1 MIQLAR
7 RLLCLCSASILFA
20 VFGLA
25 TSGCSGDG
33 DGEGGLAT
41 VAVTRGGIERLVIAT
56 GRIEPF
62 SKVEIRSKVDGLIK
76 TVAVDE
82 GDQVSKGQVIIEID
96 KDILESRVR
105 EARAAL
111 ERARARYEQAQIEA
125 SPSEMELAQKKHE
138 RLQQLF
144 STGFASQQELDDAE
158 TALTVAREVYR
169 AKQAA
174 VSMAKAELSAI
185 QAALDRAE
193 NELRYATIESPLDGI
208 VLSRSVDAGAA
219 VASVASTMGT
229 LLMTLADVREM
240 HFVGDVDET
249 DIGMVRD
256 GMPARI
262 SVESYPGKKFHGTV
276 KRIAPLG
283 VEKDKIMNFEVEITI
298 EDADFPLRTNMTADA
313 EIIIETHE
321 NALLVPQNSLRYKRS
336 QAYVEVP
343 DNTQEAGRR
352 PVDVVLGI
360 SGTNFSEVLSG
371 LKENDRV
378 IVPAE

>member
-1 MIQLAR
+1 
-7 RLLCLCSASILFA
+7 
-20 VFGLA
+20 
-25 TSGCSGDG
+25 
-33 DGEGGLAT
+33 